1 MMETL
6 IVQPK
11 NRKQLLAIEAVL
23 QALNVTFKK
32 EKSYSP
38 EFINEIAK
46 GEEDIKNGRL
56 TRIKDVQNIWGS
68 IL

>member
-1 MMETL
+1 METL

-11 NRKQLLAIEAVL
+11 NKKQLLAVEAVL
-23 QALNVTFKK
+23 QALNVSFKK

-38 EFINEIAK
+38 EFISEIAK
-46 GEEDIKNGRL
+46 GEDDVKNGRL
-56 TRIKDVQNIWGS
+56 TRVKDVQDIWKS

>member
-1 MMETL
+1 METL

-11 NRKQLLAIEAVL
+11 NKKQLLAVEAVL

-32 EKSYSP
+32 ERSYSP
-38 EFINEIAK
+38 EFINEIAN

-56 TRIKDVQNIWGS
+56 TRVKDVQNIWES

>member
-1 MMETL
+1 METL

-11 NRKQLLAIEAVL
+11 NKKQLLAVEAVL

-32 EKSYSP
+32 EKSYSA
-38 EFINEIAK
+38 EFRNEIAK
-46 GEEDIKNGRL
+46 GEDDVKNGHL
-56 TRIKDVQNIWGS
+56 TRVSDVQNIWKS

>member
-1 MMETL
+1 METL

-11 NRKQLLAIEAVL
+11 NKKQLLAVEAVL

-32 EKSYSP
+32 EKSYSRDS
-38 EFINEIAK
+38 INDIAK

-56 TRIKDVQNIWGS
+56 TRVKDVQNIWES

>member
-1 MMETL
+1 METL

-11 NRKQLLAIEAVL
+11 NKKQLLAVEAVL

-32 EKSYSP
+32 EKGYSP

-46 GEEDIKNGRL
+46 GEEDVKNGRL
-56 TRIKDVQNIWGS
+56 TRVKDVQNIWKS

>member
-1 MMETL
+1 METL

-11 NRKQLLAIEAVL
+11 TKKQLLAVEAVL

-38 EFINEIAK
+38 EFISEIAK
-46 GEEDIKNGRL
+46 GEDDVKNGRL
-56 TRIKDVQNIWGS
+56 TRVTDVQNIWKS

>member
-11 NRKQLLAIEAVL
+11 NKKQLLAVEAVL

-32 EKSYSP
+32 EKSYSRDS
-38 EFINEIAK
+38 INDIAK

-56 TRIKDVQNIWGS
+56 TRVKDVQNIWES

>member
-1 MMETL
+1 METL

-11 NRKQLLAIEAVL
+11 NKKQLLAVEAVL

-32 EKSYSP
+32 EKSYSA
-38 EFINEIAK
+38 EFINEIVK
-46 GEEDIKNGRL
+46 GEEDIRNGRL
-56 TRIKDVQNIWGS
+56 TRVKDVQNIWES

>member
-1 MMETL
+1 METL

-11 NRKQLLAIEAVL
+11 TKKQLLAVEAVL

-32 EKSYSP
+32 EKSYSQA
-38 EFINEIAK
+38 FINEIAK

-56 TRIKDVQNIWGS
+56 TRVKDVQNIWES

>member
-11 NRKQLLAIEAVL
+11 NKKQLMAVEAVL

-38 EFINEIAK
+38 EFISEIVK
-46 GEEDIKNGRL
+46 GEDDVKNGRL
-56 TRIKDVQNIWGS
+56 TRVKDVQNIWKS

>member
-1 MMETL
+1 METL

-11 NRKQLLAIEAVL
+11 NKKQLLAVEAVL

-38 EFINEIAK
+38 EFINEIVK
-46 GEEDIKNGRL
+46 GEDDVKNGRL
-56 TRIKDVQNIWGS
+56 TRVKDVQNIWKS

>member
-1 MMETL
+1 METL

-11 NRKQLLAIEAVL
+11 NKKQLLAVEAVL

-46 GEEDIKNGRL
+46 GEDDVKNGHL
-56 TRIKDVQNIWGS
+56 TRVKDVQNIWKS

>member
-1 MMETL
+1 METL

-11 NRKQLLAIEAVL
+11 NKKQLLAVEAVL

-32 EKSYSP
+32 EKSYSIA
-38 EFINEIAK
+38 FINEIAK

-56 TRIKDVQNIWGS
+56 TRVKDVQNIWES

>member
-1 MMETL
+1 METL

-11 NRKQLLAIEAVL
+11 NKKQLLAVEAVL

-38 EFINEIAK
+38 GFINEIAQ
-46 GEEDIKNGRL
+46 GEDDIKNGRL
-56 TRIKDVQNIWGS
+56 TRVKDVQHIWES

>member
-11 NRKQLLAIEAVL
+11 NKKQLLAVEAVL

-32 EKSYSP
+32 EKSYSR
-38 EFINEIAK
+38 EFINDIAK
-46 GEEDIKNGRL
+46 GEEDIKHGRL
-56 TRIKDVQNIWGS
+56 TRVKDVQNIWES

>member
-11 NRKQLLAIEAVL
+11 NKKQLLAVEAVL
-23 QALNVTFKK
+23 QALNVSFKK

-38 EFINEIAK
+38 EFISEIAK
-46 GEEDIKNGRL
+46 GEDDVKNGRL
-56 TRIKDVQNIWGS
+56 TRVKDVQDIWKS

>member
-1 MMETL
+1 METL

-11 NRKQLLAIEAVL
+11 NKKQLLAVEAVL

-46 GEEDIKNGRL
+46 GEDDVKNGRL
-56 TRIKDVQNIWGS
+56 TRVKDVQNIWKS